1 MSKKKKIG
9 FLVCFLVVVAVCVSV
24 FLLLEKKETPST
36 AYRENEQDDVV
47 VYNGNSYRYN
57 EHLSNYL
64 FLGIDTREML
74 GDNQLQTE
82 NGRAD
87 AVYLISYDRVKKTVN
102 SVVIPRDTITNIRT
116 YSVDGSDLG
125 MTEDHITMQY
135 MYGDG
140 REKSCRLMMEAI
152 SNLLY
157 GIPIQGYCA
166 VNMDGIPVAVG
177 TLGSVEVV
185 VPNASLEKINPQYQ
199 EETQITVTEENAEQF
214 VRYRDVEVAGSAIER
229 TERQKVFIEAF
240 MNTAKERVQTNKKLV
255 LNMYE
260 KLEPY
265 MVTNMDADLFV
276 QLFDA
281 TDDTSTKFQDI
292 PGKSVIG
299 NVYDEYHIEESEL
312 YELVLQKFYQE
323 VQGD

>member
-9 FLVCFLVVVAVCVSV
+9 FLVCFFAVVAVCVSV
-24 FLLLEKKETPST
+24 FLLFGKKEAPST

-102 SVVIPRDTITNIRT
+102 SVVIPRDTMTNIRT

-140 REKSCRLMMEAI
+140 REKSCRLMMEAV

-177 TLGSVEVV
+177 ALGSVEVV

-199 EETQITVTEENAEQF
+199 EGTRVAVTEENAEQF

-276 QLFDA
+276 QLFEA